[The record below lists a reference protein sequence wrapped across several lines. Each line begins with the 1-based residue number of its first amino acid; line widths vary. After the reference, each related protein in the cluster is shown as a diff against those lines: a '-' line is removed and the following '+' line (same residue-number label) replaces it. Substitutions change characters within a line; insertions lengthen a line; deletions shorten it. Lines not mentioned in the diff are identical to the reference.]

1 MILET
6 ERLYIRPLAETD
18 WQEMKGIFSDFANS
32 VYADFDTP
40 LPTGDNEVQKTV
52 KRFAESGLCYAVFLK
67 KSNDMIGYV
76 CFQKYGNKY
85 DIGYCFHSSCH
96 SNGYAYESAD
106 ALIEYLV
113 DEYGATVFSAGT
125 ALDNIPSCRLLKK
138 LGFVCVSTE
147 TVSFD
152 KVFSFR
158 GGRFERTVQIAT
170 RRA

>member
-1 MILET
+1 M
-6 ERLYIRPLAETD
+6 YIRPLAETD

-125 ALDNIPSCRLLKK
+125 ALDNIK